1 MPFNEL
7 QRRESWPPTVV
18 RLHSNVADSLDAI
31 DEDPFSFF
39 LTSPEDIEDF
49 LEEDFDLSAGI
60 ETPESKSPVRE
71 VSPSAI
77 QRLPLE
83 PEDDDDDDGDVTFGL
98 AIPLSLKAFTRK
110 HNLSLGPDSGRKSRI
125 GHRQSDSLKGLG
137 IALESVMSGSD
148 AKRGRANV
156 KPSPRVGGGRGRG
169 QTRSLTGRRK
179 QSWRVPSPEIWV
191 IKEERES
198 GSEEE
203 EKAKEEEEALV
214 SACAPATGRVEQEP
228 TKPRKRVH
236 WAI

>member
-7 QRRESWPPTVV
+7 QRCESWPPTVV
-18 RLHSNVADSLDAI
+18 RLHSDVADRDSLDAI
-31 DEDPFSFF
+31 DDDPFSFF

-77 QRLPLE
+77 QRVPLE
-83 PEDDDDDDGDVTFGL
+83 PEDEDGDDGDVTFGL

-110 HNLSLGPDSGRKSRI
+110 HNLSLGPDSGRKSRM
-125 GHRQSDSLKGLG
+125 GHRQSDRLKGLG
-137 IALESVMSGSD
+137 IALESVMSGPD

-169 QTRSLTGRRK
+169 QTRSLPRRRK
-179 QSWRVPSPEIWV
+179 QSWKVPSPEIWV

-203 EKAKEEEEALV
+203 EALV
-214 SACAPATGRVEQEP
+214 SASAPATGRVEQEP